1 MVGLERKRKGKER
14 KNSTQR
20 GDRVGVA
27 TIFDLLRLKFWKKR
41 QPALSS
47 VSSMSVHLSSL
58 YFRLNSR
65 CCAHKTP
72 EVSCKDQN

>member
-1 MVGLERKRKGKER
+1 MVGLERKGKERKGKER
-14 KNSTQR
+14 KNSTER

-47 VSSMSVHLSSL
+47 VSSMSVYVSSV
-58 YFRLNSR
+58 YFR
-65 CCAHKTP
+65 
-72 EVSCKDQN
+72 